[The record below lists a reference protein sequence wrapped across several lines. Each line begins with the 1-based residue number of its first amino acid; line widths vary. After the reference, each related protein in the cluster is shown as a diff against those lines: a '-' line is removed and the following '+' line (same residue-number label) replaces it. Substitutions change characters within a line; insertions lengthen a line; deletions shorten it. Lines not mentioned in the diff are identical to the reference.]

1 MDART
6 PRSRARARALRAT
19 LSGVSALVLLAAV
32 ALPVGFSPSGV
43 EPFQKTAHAKGGGPG
58 AAGPPDHSSAG
69 GNGNGHGN
77 GHGGGLTSTGHDG
90 EDGHEKDK
98 LGKFNAANA
107 SLTGLRNANPDSTVG
122 QLYLYKQKVEGMVEG
137 EEITDFDGAKKFLEP
152 FANKELTLEVVN
164 ALNELLDLPLFEEP
178 DPEE

>member
-43 EPFQKTAHAKGGGPG
+43 DPFQKAAHAKGGGPG
-58 AAGPPDHSSAG
+58 AGGPPDHSNAG
-69 GNGNGHGN
+69 GNGGGNGN

-122 QLYLYKQKVEGMVEG
+122 QLYLYKQKVEAG
-137 EEITDFDGAKKFLEP
+137 EITDFEGAKGFLET
-152 FANKELTLEVVN
+152 FANKLVTEQVVD
-164 ALNELLDLPLFEEP
+164 ALNELLGLGEP
-178 DPEE
+178 F